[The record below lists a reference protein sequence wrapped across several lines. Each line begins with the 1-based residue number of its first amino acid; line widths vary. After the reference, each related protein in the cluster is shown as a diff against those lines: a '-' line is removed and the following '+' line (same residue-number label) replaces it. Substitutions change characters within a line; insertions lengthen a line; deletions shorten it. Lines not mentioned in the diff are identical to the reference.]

1 MRPLEGI
8 RILDMTSVL
17 MGPYATAILSD
28 MGADVVKI
36 EPDGG
41 DILRYAG
48 ASRGGSMGGLFLH
61 SNIGKRS
68 VVLNLK
74 RKGGLAALLRIAR
87 TCDVLFYNIRPK
99 AMERLGLGY
108 EKVAEVNPRL
118 LYVGAFG
125 FGQDGP
131 YADRATYD
139 DLIQAAS
146 GIPMLLAEA
155 SGEAPAYVPVN
166 MADRIVG
173 LHAAISIVAGLRH
186 RDRTGQGQRIDVPMF
201 ETMASFVLGD
211 HMGGLTFDPP
221 LDEGGYR
228 RLLSRGRKPFA
239 TADGHLGAVIYTDQH
254 WQRFRILVGEC
265 DALTDPK
272 FDTFAGR
279 QENIDE
285 INHHLTEIFATRTTA
300 EWQELLDAADI
311 PCMPLHSLTSIMEDP
326 HLQAVGFFEDQ
337 QHPVEG
343 AIRTMRV
350 PSTWSVSQP
359 QHSGPAPVLGQ
370 DTECV
375 LREIGYS
382 DEEIGALASD
392 GSIGIARRAPSE
404 LAKAD

>member
-1 MRPLEGI
+1 MRPLDGI

-28 MGADVVKI
+28 MGAEVIKI
-36 EPDGG
+36 EPLGG
-41 DILRYAG
+41 DILRHAG
-48 ASRGGSMGGLFLH
+48 ASRGGSMGGIFLH

-68 VVLNLK
+68 VVLDLK
-74 RKGGLAALLRIAR
+74 RDGGRKALMRIAK

-108 EKVAEVNPRL
+108 EKMAEVNPGL

-125 FGQDGP
+125 FGQNGP
-131 YADRATYD
+131 YADRAAYD

-173 LHAAISIVAGLRH
+173 LHAAIAIVAGLRH
-186 RDRTGQGQRIDVPMF
+186 RDLTGTGQRIDMPMF

-211 HMGGLTFDPP
+211 HMGGLSFRPP
-221 LDEGGYR
+221 LDQGGYR

-239 TADGHLGAVIYTDQH
+239 TADGYLGAVIYTDQH
-254 WQRFRILVGEC
+254 WQRFRALVGEPERL
-265 DALTDPK
+265 ADPRYQ
-272 FDTFAGR
+272 TFAGR

-285 INHHLTEIFATRTTA
+285 VNQHLMEIFATRTTA
-300 EWQELLDAADI
+300 EWEGLLNAADI

-326 HLQAVGFFEDQ
+326 HLNAVGFFEESR
-337 QHPVEG
+337 HPVEG
-343 AIRTMRV
+343 EIRTMRV

-359 QHSGPAPVLGQ
+359 RHSGPAPVLGQ
-370 DTECV
+370 DTERV
-375 LREIGYS
+375 LREMGYS
-382 DEEIGALASD
+382 DDEITALAEE
-392 GSIGIARRAPSE
+392 GAVGISYREPA
-404 LAKAD
+404 

>member
-28 MGADVVKI
+28 MGADVIKI
-36 EPDGG
+36 EPTGG

-48 ASRGGSMGGLFLH
+48 ASRGGSMGGIFLH

-68 VVLNLK
+68 VVLDLK
-74 RKGGLAALLRIAR
+74 QKGGLNALLRIAK

-99 AMERLGLGY
+99 AMERLDLSY
-108 EKVAEVNPRL
+108 ERVAAVNPGL

-131 YADRATYD
+131 YADRAAYD

-173 LHAAISIVAGLRH
+173 LHAAIAIVAGLRH
-186 RDRTGQGQRIDVPMF
+186 RDRTGAGQRIDIPMF

-211 HMGGLTFDPP
+211 HMGGMTFSPP
-221 LDEGGYR
+221 LDAGGYR

-239 TADGHLGAVIYTDQH
+239 TADGYLGAVIYTDQH
-254 WQRFRILVGEC
+254 WERFRSLVRGC
-265 DALTDPK
+265 DKLANPK
-272 FDTFAGR
+272 FETFAGR
-279 QENIDE
+279 QANIDE
-285 INHHLTEIFATRTTA
+285 LNQYLMEIFATRTTA
-300 EWQELLDAADI
+300 EWEQLLNTADI
-311 PCMPLHSLTSIMEDP
+311 PCMPLHSLATIMDDP
-326 HLQAVGFFEDQ
+326 HLKAVGFFETH

-343 AIRTMRV
+343 EIRTMRV
-350 PSTWSVSQP
+350 PSTWTASQP
-359 QHSGPAPVLGQ
+359 EHSGPAPVLGQ
-370 DTECV
+370 DTEHV
-375 LREIGYS
+375 LREMGYS
-382 DEEIGALASD
+382 KEEIRALAAE
-392 GSIGIARRAPSE
+392 GSIKIA
-404 LAKAD
+404 